1 MTREPAP
8 PLKERAEKRFIM
20 KVSKRKKV
28 DFLQSAFS
36 RRFVELVVTRT
47 VSQSVRV
54 ETKKQVTLYKVFKL
68 QWQFSAWP
76 LAETGTEAHVTVDTR
91 HVC

>member
-28 DFLQSAFS
+28 DCLQSAFS
-36 RRFVELVVTRT
+36 RRFVELLVTRT
-47 VSQSVRV
+47 VSKSVRV
-54 ETKKQVTLYKVFKL
+54 GTKDAVYKNSLHYIRFSNYNGSFRRGHWLKL
-68 QWQFSAWP
+68 E
-76 LAETGTEAHVTVDTR
+76 LKLT
-91 HVC
+91 

>member
-28 DFLQSAFS
+28 DFSQSAFS

-54 ETKKQVTLYKVFKL
+54 GTKDAVYKNRLHYIRFSNYNGSVQRDHWLKL
-68 QWQFSAWP
+68 E
-76 LAETGTEAHVTVDTR
+76 LKLT
-91 HVC
+91 